1 MVKTHNRLS
10 KKVNVLI
17 IAIANDHG
25 GFYLKK
31 SIVSHLK
38 ENGLTVLDL
47 GTKSAIES
55 VDYPD
60 YAKLVSE
67 KILTDQA
74 DLGILCCGTG
84 IGMSISA
91 NKSNGIRAA
100 VVSDVFSAQVTK
112 AHNNTN
118 VLCLGER
125 VIGEGLALMIVD
137 TWLNAT
143 FEEGRHHRR
152 LDKIS
157 AIEKSQFNQ

>member
-1 MVKTHNRLS
+1 MR
-10 KKVNVLI
+10 

-25 GFYLKK
+25 GFYLKET
-31 SIVSHLK
+31 IVRHLG
-38 ENGLTVLDL
+38 ENGLPVIDL
-47 GTKSAIES
+47 GTKTAIES
-55 VDYPD
+55 ADYPD

-67 KILTDQA
+67 KIIANQA
-74 DLGILCCGTG
+74 NLGILCCGTG

-91 NKSNGIRAA
+91 NKIPGIRAA
-100 VVSDVFSAQVTK
+100 VVSDVFSAQATK

-118 VLCLGER
+118 ILCLGER

-143 FEEGRHHRR
+143 FEKGRHQRR

-157 AIEKSQFNQ
+157 ALENSYFYN

>member
-1 MVKTHNRLS
+1 M
-10 KKVNVLI
+10 I

-25 GFYLKK
+25 GFYLKEA
-31 SIVSHLK
+31 IVRHLN

-47 GTKSAIES
+47 GTKTAIES
-55 VDYPD
+55 ADYPD

-67 KILTDQA
+67 KIIENQA
-74 DLGILCCGTG
+74 NLGILCCGTG

-91 NKSNGIRAA
+91 NKVPGIRAA
-100 VVSDVFSAQVTK
+100 VVSDVFSAQATK
-112 AHNNTN
+112 AHNNAN

-143 FEEGRHHRR
+143 FEQGRHQRR
-152 LDKIS
+152 VDKIS
-157 AIEKSQFNQ
+157 TLEKNYFHY